1 MTSRSH
7 PDPDRHRTT
16 GPHGA
21 PEPLRAPFPFS
32 AVVGQESL
40 KLALILCAISPG
52 IGGVLLRG
60 EKGTAKSTIVRALA
74 PLLPADPVTNTTGR
88 VVELPIGATDDRVVG
103 SLDVARILRDGDA
116 AFTPGLLSSADG
128 GVLYIDEVNLLADH
142 LVDLLLDAAAMGRVT
157 VERDS
162 VSHSYDA
169 RFVLVGT
176 MNPEEGELRPQL
188 LDRFG
193 LTVAVTAPRD
203 VDERVEVITRRMD
216 YDADPAGFAARW
228 AERDVETA
236 AAIASARAAVESV
249 SVPTKEMR
257 RIAAVCTHLDVD
269 GLRGDIVVART
280 ARAHAAWRGAAA
292 VDETDVRVAVELALP
307 HRRRRDPFDDTDMSR
322 DDLDAAM
329 DTAAEQTDRAPSDA
343 SGGSPDGD
351 PDPDT
356 DPDGGPGSPP
366 PGGSPPPSGRP
377 SDDAPSAVDGPTP
390 DHLAGPPADAP
401 EPSAA
406 PREPTPASSGP
417 DSTGSAP
424 TPIDLSVDDRRGT
437 LRAGVTRMMR
447 VAGVG
452 HGDPGRRSP
461 ARSRRGQTIGAT
473 ETLHSGV
480 HLTATVLAAA
490 GRHRDDDRLT
500 TGGLS
505 ITADDL
511 RGAVRVGREGNLVV
525 FAVDLSGSMT
535 ARRRLDAVSGAC
547 AALLRDSYQRRDRVA
562 VVVLRGSSAQ
572 VVVPPT
578 RSVSIALRGLSG
590 VRTGGRTPLA
600 EGLTEAAVL
609 IDRARHTDPRRRPL
623 LVVLTDGRATSGPD
637 ATGRAAAAADRLRR
651 RGVNS
656 VVVDC
661 EQGIVRLGL
670 ARTLAV
676 HLDATHVTVDDVT
689 ADAVA
694 GAVRRAA

>member
-1 MTSRSH
+1 MTSRSES
-7 PDPDRHRTT
+7 DPDRHRTAE
-16 GPHGA
+16 PAHV
-21 PEPLRAPFPFS
+21 PEVIRAPFPFS

-74 PLLPADPVTNTTGR
+74 PLLPADPATNAAGR

-203 VDERVEVITRRMD
+203 VDERVEVITRRME

-228 AERDVETA
+228 ADRDVETA
-236 AAIASARAAVESV
+236 AAIAAARGAVDSV
-249 SVPTKEMR
+249 SLPVAEMR

-280 ARAHAAWRGAAA
+280 ARAHAAWRGASE

-322 DDLDAAM
+322 DDLDSAM
-329 DTAAEQTDRAPSDA
+329 DSAAEQADRDPTTAP
-343 SGGSPDGD
+343 GGAPETD

-366 PGGSPPPSGRP
+366 PGGSPPPAGQPPAADGPAPEAP
-377 SDDAPSAVDGPTP
+377 SDQP
-390 DHLAGPPADAP
+390 GPPAEAP
-401 EPSAA
+401 EPSAS
-406 PREPTPASSGP
+406 PREPTPASSG
-417 DSTGSAP
+417 SSAP
-424 TPIDLSVDDRRGT
+424 TPTDLSVDDQRGT

-452 HGDPGRRSP
+452 DGDPGRRSP
-461 ARSRRGQTIGAT
+461 ARSRRGQTIAAT

-490 GRHRDDDRLT
+490 GRHRGAGRLA
-500 TGGLS
+500 
-505 ITADDL
+505 ITSDDL

-562 VVVLRGSSAQ
+562 VVVLRGSSAE

-637 ATGRAAAAADRLRR
+637 ATGRAATAADRLRR
-651 RGVNS
+651 RGVDA

-676 HLDATHVTVDDVT
+676 HLGATHVTVDDVT

>member
-1 MTSRSH
+1 MTPRSE
-7 PDPDRHRTT
+7 PDPDRHRT
-16 GPHGA
+16 A
-21 PEPLRAPFPFS
+21 EPASDTLRAPFPFS

-74 PLLPADPVTNTTGR
+74 PLLPADPTTRAAGR

-228 AERDVETA
+228 ADRDVETA
-236 AAIASARAAVESV
+236 AAIAAARAAVESV
-249 SVPTKEMR
+249 SLPVAEMR

-280 ARAHAAWRGAAA
+280 ARAHAAWRGASE
-292 VDETDVRVAVELALP
+292 VDESDVRVAVELALP

-322 DDLDAAM
+322 DDLDSAM
-329 DTAAEQTDRAPSDA
+329 DAAAEQADREPTTDP
-343 SGGSPDGD
+343 GGSPEGD
-351 PDPDT
+351 PDPDP
-356 DPDGGPGSPP
+356 DPDPGPGSPP
-366 PGGSPPPSGRP
+366 PGGSPPPAGQQP
-377 SDDAPSAVDGPTP
+377 AADGPAPGGPTQQS
-390 DHLAGPPADAP
+390 GPPAEAP
-401 EPSAA
+401 DPSAA
-406 PREPTPASSGP
+406 PREPSPASSGSGP
-417 DSTGSAP
+417 P
-424 TPIDLSVDDRRGT
+424 TPTDLSVDDRRGT

-452 HGDPGRRSP
+452 DGDPGRRSP
-461 ARSRRGQTIGAT
+461 ARSRRGQVIAST

-490 GRHRDDDRLT
+490 GRHHGDDRPT
-500 TGGLS
+500 NGRLS
-505 ITADDL
+505 ITAADL

-637 ATGRAAAAADRLRR
+637 ATGRAATAADRLRR
-651 RGVNS
+651 RGVDS